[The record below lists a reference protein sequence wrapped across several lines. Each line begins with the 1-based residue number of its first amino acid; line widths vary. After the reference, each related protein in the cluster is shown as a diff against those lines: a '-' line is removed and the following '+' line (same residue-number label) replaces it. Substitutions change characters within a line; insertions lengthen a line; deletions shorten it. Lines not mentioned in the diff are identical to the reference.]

1 MSPSNGPAARSSRRC
16 DVLIGSAR
24 KGATRNAETWH
35 MPTYASHAGSIVV
48 IAGEDDRYEGAL
60 RRATDLAAKRGEPL
74 ILYDWDAP
82 SLLSE
87 PMPTWWSSEGWDR
100 EFPERLDPEQLEE
113 LGRASI
119 ATQVREARANGVDAF
134 GWLPSDHG
142 PGGLAEYATEQS
154 ASIVVVPRD
163 LTELHGV
170 DALINGTGRPAEELE
185 ARVSAAVV
193 IV

>member
-1 MSPSNGPAARSSRRC
+1 MSGPKGPAARSPRRC
-16 DVLIGSAR
+16 EIVVGR
-24 KGATRNAETWH
+24 GGKGASRHIETWH
-35 MPTYASHAGSIVV
+35 MPTYASNDGAIVV
-48 IAGEDDRYEGAL
+48 VAAEDDRFQGAL

-100 EFPERLDPEQLEE
+100 QFPERLDPDQLEE
-113 LGRASI
+113 LGRGPI
-119 ATQVREARANGVDAF
+119 ARQVREARQGGVDAF

-142 PGGLAEYATEQS
+142 PSGLAQYATGQS
-154 ASIVVVPRD
+154 ASIVVVPKD
-163 LTELHGV
+163 LKELHGL
-170 DALINGTGRPAEELE
+170 DALINGTARPADELE